1 MAFFSIEMSAI
12 GKSDGSS
19 ASAFGVQ
26 VAKSKNHG
34 LFAGD
39 LLTDL
44 DLRGEEERAH
54 GITEMQGVTAF
65 GHLLSESHGMIFR
78 NFC

>member
-1 MAFFSIEMSAI
+1 MAFFSTEKSAI

-26 VAKSKNHG
+26 VAKSKNHR

-39 LLTDL
+39 LFTDM
-44 DLRGEEERAH
+44 DYRGEEERAH
-54 GITEMQGVTAF
+54 GITGMQGPTAF
-65 GHLLSESHGMIFR
+65 GH
-78 NFC
+78 